1 MPANKKQLAQFIL
14 FPLGLALLIA
24 MFLFQE
30 GTALSIQIQL
40 TPTATLSPF
49 ERLAEPTLPI
59 SPQQADYGAQ
69 SYWLLCLPCHGDRGQ
84 GLTDEFRET
93 YPPEEQYC
101 WERGCHG
108 ERPYEDGFKLPMKV
122 PAVVGPDAA
131 LGKFSTAARL
141 NGYISA
147 AMPYWNPGSL
157 TEEESWKITAFL
169 LRENGILFNGELN
182 DSTAGQILLSP
193 IQILPTPTPLQKPI
207 AENAKQTSKS
217 IEPWMLALALF
228 VIVIVVMVIQ
238 LRKWL
243 TE

>member
-1 MPANKKQLAQFIL
+1 ML
-14 FPLGLALLIA
+14 
-24 MFLFQE
+24 LFQE
-30 GTALSIQIQL
+30 GTALSIQAQP

-49 ERLAEPTLPI
+49 ERLAEPTLPS

-122 PAVVGPDAA
+122 PAVVGPDAT
-131 LGKFSTAARL
+131 LGKFSTAAGL
-141 NGYISA
+141 HAYIKA

-157 TEEESWKITAFL
+157 TEEESWVITAFL
-169 LRENGILFNGELN
+169 LRENGIPFNGELN
-182 DSTAGQILLSP
+182 DSTAGQILFSP
-193 IQILPTPTPLQKPI
+193 IQILPTPTPLQEPI
-207 AENAKQTSKS
+207 AENTKQSSKS
-217 IEPWMLALALF
+217 VEPWMLALAVF
-228 VIVIVVMVIQ
+228 VVVIVVMVIQ

-243 TE
+243 AE